1 MLATFIGM
9 KIVIPGGS
17 GQVGTVLA
25 RAFMK
30 DGHDVTIL
38 SRGKPGE
45 FNTVQWDGRTHDK
58 WVSEIDEADVVINLA
73 GRNVNCRYTAENR
86 KEIMDSRV
94 ESARAV
100 GEAIAIAKSPP
111 AVWLQASTATIYSHR
126 YDAPNDDIDGIIGG
140 TEDDAPDTWK
150 FSIDVA
156 RNWEKAAND
165 VITPDTRKVM
175 MRSAMTM
182 SPDKEGIFDTLYGL
196 VKMGLG
202 GTAGNGKQFI
212 SWVHETDFIN
222 AVYFLIENEELDG
235 PVNIAA
241 PNPLPNSEFMRIF
254 RRKAGMPFGL
264 PASKWMLELGARLM
278 NTETELILKSRRVVS
293 RRLEDTGFE
302 FEYPVWEDALKD
314 LLSRRN

>member
-1 MLATFIGM
+1 M